1 MPFPSPRAK
10 GRAPIHSS
18 GSDSPLGHTV
28 RVTGRKWLPHL
39 WGKKKKLLT
48 AQLSRVKTATAPAAG
63 GGCISFFTKRQ
74 NPQLQNVESPMGEK
88 QGAGRPPPPPP
99 RGLWKG
105 QSTDPGGRGTGGAVS
120 PHRPPETATET
131 ACELPQPTRPP
142 NIQVFKN
149 REGKSTDV
157 FKKRTK
163 RDEQLEAR
171 GGDPGPACRGV
182 SPRPQGQA
190 ALVGGAAE
198 TPPPTPG
205 RSTRTW
211 RKGKP
216 VLHSVSHPREEG
228 GQSPQARRSLDI

>member
-1 MPFPSPRAK
+1 MA
-10 GRAPIHSS
+10 AP
-18 GSDSPLGHTV
+18 PLG
-28 RVTGRKWLPHL
+28 K
-39 WGKKKKLLT
+39 KKKKLLT
-48 AQLSRVKTATAPAAG
+48 AQLSRVKTATGTRGRRGVHFFFYKKAETPVAKRRITDGREAG
-63 GGCISFFTKRQ
+63 GGAAF
-74 NPQLQNVESPMGEK
+74 SP
-88 QGAGRPPPPPP
+88 PTP

-198 TPPPTPG
+198 TPPPRQKHTNME
-205 RSTRTW
+205 
-211 RKGKP
+211 K
-216 VLHSVSHPREEG
+216 RE
-228 GQSPQARRSLDI
+228 ACIA

>member
-1 MPFPSPRAK
+1 MGF
-10 GRAPIHSS
+10 
-18 GSDSPLGHTV
+18 
-28 RVTGRKWLPHL
+28 
-39 WGKKKKLLT
+39 
-48 AQLSRVKTATAPAAG
+48 
-63 GGCISFFTKRQ
+63 FFTKRQ
-74 NPQLQNVESPMGEK
+74 NPQLQNVEITDGREAGG
-88 QGAGRPPPPPP
+88 GAAFSPPPP

-120 PHRPPETATET
+120 PHRPPETATEA

-163 RDEQLEAR
+163 RDEQLEA
-171 GGDPGPACRGV
+171 GGRSRPGLPRSLAQTPGPGCPG
-182 SPRPQGQA
+182 
-190 ALVGGAAE
+190 GGAAE
-198 TPPPTPG
+198 TPPPG

-211 RKGKP
+211 RRGKP

-228 GQSPQARRSLDI
+228 GQSPRARRSLNI